1 MSMLHSVT
9 KGQTVR
15 ERNVARPVRVGFY
28 VFFPAGGIG
37 RYTNELLRAMSAIE
51 DLQAEAICTPDFQW
65 KDSEDYSVW
74 AGLKSIHHSI
84 PVLRR
89 LRFLHRQ
96 FVNPVRCLRHA
107 KKTGM
112 DIVHFSNINHLSFP
126 FWQQYFQRSNVRVA
140 ISVHDV
146 KRQKHMLNRE
156 WEDRQLKA
164 TYKFAD
170 ALFVHSSYQ
179 VNELVNFAGVSRE
192 KVHIVPHGPY
202 SYGAMRSEQ
211 REARLK
217 FGLPLDEQIALFF
230 GQVRDEKNLEG
241 FIEAMA
247 LADDSFHLVV
257 AGHANAHH
265 HGLAYYQECARR
277 NGVEDRITFLYRFI
291 PDEEVSELYAASDW
305 VALPYLNTFTS
316 QSGVLN
322 IAAYYER
329 PVFVS
334 SSPVLQETVRN
345 CDIGYVCESDQSVD
359 LAKGIHAMVSRI
371 HDGHKHQFEEYR
383 DLYSWAE
390 NARIT
395 LGVYQN
401 LLNV

>member
-1 MSMLHSVT
+1 MKMSCT
-9 KGQTVR
+9 KVEKR
-15 ERNVARPVRVGFY
+15 EVSQEEIRDAIRVGFY

-37 RYTNELLRAMSAIE
+37 RYTNELLRAMSANE
-51 DLQAEAICTPDFQW
+51 DAQVEAICTPDFQW

-74 AGLKSIHHSI
+74 AGLRSIYHPI
-84 PVLRR
+84 PLLRR
-89 LRFLHRQ
+89 FRFLHRQ
-96 FVNPVRCLRHA
+96 FINPVRCLRHA
-107 KKTGM
+107 EETEI
-112 DIVHFSNINHLSFP
+112 DVVHFSNINHLSFP
-126 FWQQYFQRSNVRVA
+126 FWQRYFQRSNVRVA

-146 KRQKHMLNRE
+146 KRQKHMLSRE

-164 TYKFAD
+164 TYRFAD

-179 VNELVNFAGVSRE
+179 VNELVRFAGVSRE
-192 KVHIVPHGPY
+192 KIHIVPHGPY
-202 SYGAMRSEQ
+202 SYGAIKSEQ
-211 REARLK
+211 REARLRL
-217 FGLPLDEQIALFF
+217 GLPLDEQIALFF
-230 GQVRDEKNLEG
+230 GQIRDEKNLEG

-247 LADDSFHLVV
+247 LADDPFHLVV

-291 PDEEVSELYAASDW
+291 PDDEVSELYAASDW

-345 CDIGYVCESDQSVD
+345 CDIGYVCESDQPAE
-359 LAKGIHAMVSRI
+359 LAEGIHAMVNRVGE
-371 HDGHKHQFEEYR
+371 GHEHQFEEYR

-390 NARIT
+390 NARKT
-395 LGVYQN
+395 LNVYQN
-401 LLNV
+401 LLDA